1 MSAYFSLSME
11 TFGQQSPAPP
21 PDTVPIDSSSSRTA
35 SLLVTAPPPSLATE
49 DYGSDFSTG
58 EETVVGEDRFT
69 KNTPAAVVDTIG
81 CSFKSRVLSTL
92 TSMCCFYPQNDAD
105 DEPYFQCQ
113 GRTTP
118 PQWKLDD
125 LASAHGS
132 SHGFPNQWSGPSET
146 TISSSTP
153 RPDSGI
159 YLTAREDSSSQ
170 VSITSAATAPSFVKE
185 SRTIEH
191 MKFLVYKDSMFR
203 IDEEAKGNE
212 TTITYWTDVANA
224 NPTATVIGTDVA
236 PIQRTRQPSNA
247 IFYVDDANEPD
258 WAWDGRFDFVHVRG
272 LNSGIKSWTATL
284 RAAASCLHV
293 GGLIEISDM
302 VWLLTD
308 ANGLDVDLR
317 PDAPIGDGNLRQGDR
332 NRSINSKSL
341 PESLLCSDLG

>member
-132 SHGFPNQWSGPSET
+132 SHGFPNQCFWFTRTACSALTKKRKET
-146 TISSSTP
+146 RQRCISSS
-153 RPDSGI
+153 
-159 YLTAREDSSSQ
+159 
-170 VSITSAATAPSFVKE
+170 
-185 SRTIEH
+185 RTWTR
-191 MKFLVYKDSMFR
+191 KDSCPWRPLMSR
-203 IDEEAKGNE
+203 
-212 TTITYWTDVANA
+212 TYWTDVANA

-302 VWLLTD
+302 DKMFKVLTD